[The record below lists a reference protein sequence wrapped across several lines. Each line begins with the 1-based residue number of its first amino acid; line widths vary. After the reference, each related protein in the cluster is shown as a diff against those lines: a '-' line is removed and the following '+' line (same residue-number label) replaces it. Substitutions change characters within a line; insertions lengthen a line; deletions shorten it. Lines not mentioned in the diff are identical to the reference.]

1 MLKKI
6 GFIGLGVMGR
16 SMAFNLLKAGFSL
29 TVYNR
34 TKASAQVLT
43 AAGAQWA
50 DCPADVMRGSDAV
63 ITIVGYPRDVE
74 QVYFG
79 EKGLFQGFS
88 AGKLV
93 IDMTTSSPLLAE
105 KIGAKAKELGGC
117 ALDAPVSGGDV
128 GAKNAKLTIMV
139 GGPEEAF
146 KEAEPLFAA
155 MGKEWKLQGGWGAG
169 QHTKMA
175 NQIAIASNM
184 MGVCEALAY
193 ARRAGLNQEAVLG
206 TISGGAAGSFSMSN
220 LAPRMLKGDFK
231 PGFYVKHFIK
241 DMGIAIECARAMK
254 LDLPG
259 LELADRLYRKLAEA
273 GGENDG
279 TQALY
284 RLYVDGG
291 AKKE

>member
-1 MLKKI
+1 MTLRKI
-6 GFIGLGVMGR
+6 GFVGLGVMGR
-16 SMAFNLLKAGFSL
+16 AMASNLMKAGFDL
-29 TVYNR
+29 TVSNR
-34 TKASAQVLT
+34 SKTSAETLLASGVA
-43 AAGAQWA
+43 WA
-50 DCPADVMRGSDAV
+50 ESPADVMRAADAV

-79 EKGLFQGFS
+79 ERGLFAGF
-88 AGKLV
+88 APGKLL
-93 IDMTTSSPLLAE
+93 IDMTTSSPLLAA
-105 KIGAKAKELGGC
+105 KIGARARELGC
-117 ALDAPVSGGDV
+117 EALDAPVSGGDV
-128 GAKNAKLTIMV
+128 GARDAKLTIMA
-139 GGPEEAF
+139 GGAETAF
-146 KEAEPLFAA
+146 KLAEPLFAA
-155 MGKEWKLQGGWGAG
+155 MGKEWKLQGPWGAG

-193 ARRAGLNQEAVLG
+193 ARAAGLDPRRVLES
-206 TISGGAAGSFSMSN
+206 ISGGAAGSFSMSN

-241 DMGIAIECARAMK
+241 DMGIALDCAKEMK

-259 LELADRLYRKLAEA
+259 LALADKLYRRLAES

-284 RLYVDGG
+284 KLY
-291 AKKE
+291 ASERN

>member
-1 MLKKI
+1 MTLKKI

-16 SMAFNLLKAGFSL
+16 SMASNLQKAGFEL

-34 TKASAQVLT
+34 TKASAESLISS
-43 AAGAQWA
+43 GAVWA
-50 DCPADVMRGSDAV
+50 DSPAEVMSAADAV

-79 EKGLFQGFS
+79 EKGLFEGFS

-93 IDMTTSSPLLAE
+93 IDMTTSSPVLAQ
-105 KIGAKAKELGGC
+105 KIGKKAAELGGE

-128 GAKNAKLTIMV
+128 GARDAKLTIMV
-139 GGPEEAF
+139 GGSEKAF

-155 MGKEWKLQGGWGAG
+155 MGKEWRLQGGWGAG

-184 MGVCEALAY
+184 MGVCEALTY
-193 ARRAGLNQEAVLG
+193 ARHAGLNPESVLAA
-206 TISGGAAGSFSMSN
+206 ISGGAAGSFSMSN

-241 DMGIAIECARAMK
+241 DMGIALDCAHQMK

-259 LELADRLYRKLAEA
+259 LELADRLYRKLAEQ

-284 RLYVDGG
+284 KLYNP
-291 AKKE
+291 